1 MPSLKGFI
9 GLKLLESD
17 NTIKK
22 AIHEGI
28 AEHINGAIKKN
39 KQRTTRTLKTSIKK
53 WVGAQPE
60 IASLLSRGG
69 FGSLNAQF
77 GLPSNNA
84 ETAVGMIT
92 SLVSESLQI
101 RITPVNAKLKGRIEF
116 NFQPTDFSRLLGLN
130 SGHITTKKGQDLHW
144 LDWLLTKGDMTI
156 VTGYS
161 YIPGNVGRS
170 GGGSM
175 GFGGVWRVPPEF
187 SGTLQNNFIT
197 RSFIGREKEI
207 TSILQGLLK

>member
-1 MPSLKGFI
+1 MPSQKGFI

-17 NTIKK
+17 KTIKK

-28 AEHINGAIKKN
+28 AEQINGAIKKN
-39 KQRTTRTLKTSIKK
+39 KQRTTRILKTSVKK

-60 IASLLSRGG
+60 IASLLSRGS

-77 GLPSNNA
+77 GLPSNDA
-84 ETAVGMIT
+84 DTAVKMIT
-92 SLVSESLQI
+92 SLVSESLRI
-101 RITPVNAKLKGRIEF
+101 KITPVNVKLRGQIEF
-116 NFQPTDFSRLLGLN
+116 NFQRTDFSNLLGLK
-130 SGHITTKKGQDLHW
+130 SGHVTTKKGQDLHW
-144 LDWLLTKGDMTI
+144 LDWLLTRGDMTI

-161 YIPGNVGRS
+161 YIPGNAGRS
-170 GGGSM
+170 GGGFM
-175 GFGGVWRVPPEF
+175 DFGGVWRVPPEF

-207 TSILQGLLK
+207 TGILQGLLK